1 MGLCSGRSEQGTATQ
16 QSRALFAK
24 GLGSNLSF
32 GINVKT
38 AVNSFRVEIRGAE
51 SQQRRDYGRRSDSM
65 VPQKKKPMRA
75 LNTGWAE
82 TIKETIVCLIL
93 AAFRETRLRT
103 VFVNKQDYS
112 KQISGSN
119 TSIYS

>member
-1 MGLCSGRSEQGTATQ
+1 
-16 QSRALFAK
+16 
-24 GLGSNLSF
+24 
-32 GINVKT
+32 
-38 AVNSFRVEIRGAE
+38 
-51 SQQRRDYGRRSDSM
+51 
-65 VPQKKKPMRA
+65 MRA

-82 TIKETIVCLIL
+82 RLGATIKETIVCLIL
-93 AAFRETRLRT
+93 AAFRETRLYM